1 MQGHNPHANAL
12 GLIRTLVRFWH
23 AEGYLPQPMTFEMP
37 RLEKKQLPVLTVEQL
52 QNLGGWASLDMVEHY
67 AQMVDEAL
75 AKAHSAHSPVDNL

>member
-1 MQGHNPHANAL
+1 MP
-12 GLIRTLVRFWH
+12 
-23 AEGYLPQPMTFEMP
+23 FEMP

-75 AKAHSAHSPVDNL
+75 SKAH